1 MLHPALPA
9 DEQQRLEALA
19 ELGLVDSPA
28 EERFDRITELA
39 QQVLDVPVALVSLV
53 SADRQWFKSL
63 RGLNIRET
71 PRELSFCAH
80 AILQKDLLVVPDA
93 RLDPAFADNP
103 LVTGAP
109 AIRFYAGCPVHY
121 RGQPIGT
128 LCVIDR
134 QPRVLEAG
142 QRRALQNLAAIVE
155 SEFRLQA
162 LSADQHALLAELD
175 ETRRQALLDYLTG
188 TWNRRGIDEIVP
200 RELSRAA
207 RANDAVAIMLIDID
221 HFKRIN
227 DTLGHHAGD
236 VTLQEVARRLR
247 RCIRP
252 HDVIGRYGGDEF
264 LIFLGQCGR
273 EDAERIGK
281 RMLESVHDS
290 PIETPAGTATT
301 GISIGLYSMQE
312 IAGRS
317 LGQIVEA
324 ADQALYRAKDLG
336 RNQLVHY

>member
-1 MLHPALPA
+1 MLCPATPA
-9 DEQQRLEALA
+9 DELQRLEALT

-39 QQVLDVPVALVSLV
+39 QQLFGVPIALVSLV
-53 SADRQWFKSL
+53 TADRQWFKSL
-63 RGLNIRET
+63 RGLAVRET
-71 PRELSFCAH
+71 PREISFCAH
-80 AILQKDLLVVPDA
+80 AILRDAPLVVSDA
-93 RLDPAFADNP
+93 RIDPAFADNP
-103 LVTGAP
+103 LVTGEP

-121 RGQPIGT
+121 RGQAIGT

-134 QPRVLEAG
+134 TPREFDATQL
-142 QRRALQNLAAIVE
+142 RALQNLAAIVE

-162 LSADQHALLAELD
+162 LSADQNALLAELD

-200 RELSRAA
+200 RELSRAS
-207 RANDAVAIMLIDID
+207 RTNDAVAIMLIDLD
-221 HFKRIN
+221 RFKYIN

-264 LIFLGQCGR
+264 LVFLGQCGKA
-273 EDAERIGK
+273 DAERIGE
-281 RMLESVHDS
+281 RMLESVRDI
-290 PIETPAGTATT
+290 PIETPAGTVTT
-301 GISIGLYSMQE
+301 SISIGLYSMQE
-312 IAGRS
+312 VASRS

-336 RNQLVHY
+336 RDRLVHY